1 MKPLTQIPLHEQKSL
16 IPQYSNVTQSFQD
29 AQQQALAAWETLPL
43 PFIERMSYPTWELFS
58 QVIASPKA
66 SANDLVST
74 YKNNLKL
81 SDDQQLSA
89 RIAHCGNTTDVD
101 FVLAD
106 LMEQGVIIQDLFTA
120 MNEFPELVDAHL
132 FSAISATE
140 DKVAAYHTA
149 FMNGGLFIYI
159 PKNVEVNLPIEAVL
173 LQDSRQ
179 ELAFNKHIL
188 IVADTNSR
196 VEYLEKSNTIGDK
209 SNSATLFVEV
219 IALNGASV
227 KYVSMDSLGANTTSF
242 IRRYG
247 LTQPDAN
254 ISWAVAAMN
263 NGDTILDSYTVLD
276 GNGSSSNV
284 DVISISNQSQTQTI
298 NTKILNVGKNTTAN
312 IFQHGVILDQARL
325 TFNGIGHIV
334 KNAKGA
340 DAQQESRVMM
350 LSDDARA
357 DTNPI
362 LYIDE
367 FEVTAGHAASVGQV
381 DEEQLYYLMSR
392 GLKHEE
398 AEYLLI
404 RGFLGQVIQ
413 TMPSNKVRQQM
424 VEIIDEKLKTLNHD

>member
-1 MKPLTQIPLHEQKSL
+1 MKPLTQIPLQEQRTI
-16 IPQYSNVTQSFQD
+16 IPQYSNVTQAFQD
-29 AQQQALAAWETLPL
+29 AQKQALANWETLPL
-43 PFIERMSYPTWELFS
+43 PFIERMSYPTWELFD
-58 QVIASPKA
+58 QVIASQQ
-66 SANDLVST
+66 ANADELVST
-74 YKNNLKL
+74 YKESLKL
-81 SDDQQLSA
+81 SDDQELSA
-89 RIAHCGNTTDVD
+89 RIAHCGNTTEVD

-106 LMEQGVIIQDLFTA
+106 LVEQGVIIQDLFTA
-120 MNEFPELVDAHL
+120 MKEYPELVDAHL
-132 FSAISATE
+132 FSAIPAAE

-179 ELAFNKHIL
+179 KLAFNKHIL

-196 VEYLEKSNTIGDK
+196 VNYLEKTNTIGDTT
-209 SNSATLFVEV
+209 NSATLFVEV

-227 KYVSMDSLGANTTSF
+227 KYVSMDSLGENTTSF

-247 LTQPDAN
+247 LTQPDAS
-254 ISWAVAAMN
+254 IAWAIAAMN
-263 NGDTILDSYTVLD
+263 NGDTILDAYTVLD
-276 GNGSSSNV
+276 GNGSSANA
-284 DVISISNQSQTQTI
+284 DVISISNHSQTQTI

-325 TFNGIGHIV
+325 TFNGIGHIL

-392 GLKHEE
+392 GLERDE

-413 TMPSNKVRQQM
+413 TMPSYKVREQM